1 MKSEPP
7 ERVVL
12 QRVGTGASA
21 RSINTRPDIAVTEAD
36 AFPAAVSIVSQQDV
50 PPNGGYGWICTACVF
65 WSNAHTWGLNS
76 AWGIFLSH
84 YLENSSF
91 PGTSQFEYA
100 LIGGVSI
107 ACACLVSPAVNVS
120 MRKYGT
126 RVTMLIGTVFVFAAL
141 FSASFATKIW
151 HLFLSQAVCFGFGM
165 GFLYIPSTGVLPQW
179 FSTRRSLAVGIAAS
193 GVGFG
198 GFAWNLIAG
207 AAAQSVGLPWTYRIL
222 AFCSFGVNTICSLL
236 IKDRNKLVK
245 PKHDAFDWRELGHIE
260 VIFVIVWGFLSELG
274 YVVLF
279 YSMPHYATTI
289 GLSQSQGSVAGAL
302 LNVGIGLGRPLVGW
316 MSDRWG
322 RINIAAIMTASCG
335 IFCLALW
342 LPANN
347 FPLLIVF
354 VLLAGFGA
362 GKYLLLLLVTANA
375 NMLPGNFWGTVSSVM
390 AEVVGL
396 KRLPTT
402 FGVMMI
408 VLASPTTFAEPIA
421 LEMTAA
427 AGYKAAIIFVGFMF
441 ISAAGS
447 VWCLRSWKITEIE
460 DKARREE
467 AGSVVHDDL
476 ARFHA
481 GLDWLEPRKLIMPC
495 RV

>member
-1 MKSEPP
+1 MRPEPA

-12 QRVGTGASA
+12 QRLDTNASA
-21 RSINTRPDIAVTEAD
+21 RSIDTTTEGAITEAD
-36 AFPAAVSIVSQQDV
+36 AFPIAVNIVSQVDI
-50 PPNGGYGWICTACVF
+50 PPNGGYGWVCTACVF
-65 WSNAHTWGLNS
+65 WSNAHTWGMNS

-84 YLENSSF
+84 YLENSTF

-126 RVTMLIGTVFVFAAL
+126 RATMLIGTVLVFVAL
-141 FSASFATKIW
+141 FSASFATRIW
-151 HLFLSQAVCFGFGM
+151 QLFLSQAVCFGFGM

-207 AAAQSVGLPWTYRIL
+207 AAAQSIGLNWTYRIL
-222 AFCSFGVNTICSLL
+222 ALCSLSVNTICSLL
-236 IKDRNKLVK
+236 IRDRNKLVK

-289 GLSQSQGSVAGAL
+289 GLTQSQGSVAGAL

-322 RINIAAIMTASCG
+322 RINIAALMTASCG
-335 IFCLALW
+335 VFCLALW

-347 FPLLIVF
+347 FALLIVF

-362 GKYLLLLLVTANA
+362 GEAASEHMQLILRLTFT
-375 NMLPGNFWGTVSSVM
+375 GNFWGTVSSVM

-441 ISAAGS
+441 IGAAGS

-460 DKARREE
+460 DKAKREE
-467 AGSVVHDDL
+467 AGNAIDDGL
-476 ARFHA
+476 SRFHA